1 VNSQDAILVEYRRS
15 GGIAG
20 REDHLVVHADGT
32 ARLSRRGTTSE
43 FAVPTDT
50 LARLRA
56 LLRDSAVAPLDGE
69 YLPTHRGADL
79 FEYVVAFEKRRIR
92 TMDTAVP
99 APLQPL
105 LQLLAGLAN
114 RRP

>member
-1 VNSQDAILVEYRRS
+1 MSSQDAVLVEYRRA

-20 REDHLVVHADGT
+20 REDHLVVRGDGT
-32 ARLSRRGTTSE
+32 ARLSRRGATWE

-56 LLRDSAVAPLDGE
+56 LVTSRAVARLDGD
-69 YLPTHRGADL
+69 YLPTRTGADL
-79 FEYVVAFEKRRIR
+79 FEYVIAFDGRRIR

-99 APLQPL
+99 PALEPLI
-105 LQLLAGLAN
+105 QLLSALAN